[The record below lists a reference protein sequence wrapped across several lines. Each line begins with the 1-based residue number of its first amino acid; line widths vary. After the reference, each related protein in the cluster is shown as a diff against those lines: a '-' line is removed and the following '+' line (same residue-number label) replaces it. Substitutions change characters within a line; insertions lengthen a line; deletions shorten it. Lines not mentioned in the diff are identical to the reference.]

1 MTIRLLIVDDQALV
15 RSGLRKLLESEPEFE
30 VVGEAGDGEQAVW
43 SAAHLK
49 PDLVLMDIR
58 MPVMDGLEATAR
70 IMGGPDPPR
79 VLVLTTYDLDEYVYR
94 ALRVGASG
102 FLLKDTP
109 PEQFIEGVRV
119 VARGD
124 ALLAPQV
131 TKRLIAEFLLRPES
145 TSNPRLEQLTARERE
160 VLSLVARGLSNR
172 EIAGDLG
179 IGETTVRTHVG
190 NVLAKLELRDR
201 VQAVVFAFTSGFVPP
216 GRE

>member
-1 MTIRLLIVDDQALV
+1 VTIRLLIVDDQALV
-15 RSGLRKLLESEPEFE
+15 RSGLRKLLESEADFD

-43 SAAHLK
+43 SAARLK

-94 ALRVGASG
+94 ALRAGASG
-102 FLLKDTP
+102 FLLKDAP

-119 VARGD
+119 VVRGD

-131 TKRLIAEFLLRPES
+131 TKRLLAEFLLRPEAIAD
-145 TSNPRLEQLTARERE
+145 PRLEQLTARERE

-172 EIAGDLG
+172 EIAADLG

-190 NVLAKLELRDR
+190 NVLAKLDLRDR
-201 VQAVVFAFTSGFVPP
+201 VQAVVFAFASGFVQP

>member
-201 VQAVVFAFTSGFVPP
+201 VQAVVFAFASGFVPP

>member
-1 MTIRLLIVDDQALV
+1 VTIRLLIVDDQALV

-201 VQAVVFAFTSGFVPP
+201 VQAVVFAFASGFVPP